1 MLMDDQKFRTI
12 IENADV
18 AAFLALE
25 EGDKEYLMLTLMYD
39 FISLKKLSEM
49 NEVQKT
55 LYLAA
60 RLEDICQADGLPSLS
75 EDEEIWKALPKIEEA
90 YRRLGAVKTAEY
102 IREFISLLP
111 EGGVPEWEWF
121 FESESAG
128 TVKALDRKI
137 SDYPDGAMSSLYI
150 KFLSENDNAA
160 KAFMNLQ

>member
-12 IENADV
+12 IENADSHAF
-18 AAFLALE
+18 AALSE
-25 EGDKEYLMLTLMYD
+25 SDKEDFMLTLMYD

-75 EDEEIWKALPKIEEA
+75 EDEEIWKALPEIEEA

-111 EGGVPEWEWF
+111 EGSVPEWEWF

-150 KFLSENDNAA
+150 KFLSGNDNAA